1 MTEFTPTVVDEF
13 TSLVKLNAKINGM
26 QTVSQ
31 VDAYTVGYLTGFL
44 NMLTEEFPDLNERIE
59 DRMAV
64 MSRSLKETA

>member
-13 TSLVKLNAKINGM
+13 TSLVKLNAEINGM

>member
-13 TSLVKLNAKINGM
+13 TSLVKLNAEINGM

-44 NMLTEEFPDLNERIE
+44 NTLTEEFPGLNERIE

-64 MSRSLKETA
+64 MSRRLKETA

>member
-31 VDAYTVGYLTGFL
+31 VDAYTVGYLNGFL

-64 MSRSLKETA
+64 MSRRLKETA

>member
-13 TSLVKLNAKINGM
+13 TSLVKLNAEINGM

-64 MSRSLKETA
+64 MNKRLKETA

>member
-1 MTEFTPTVVDEF
+1 MIEFTPTVVDEF

-64 MSRSLKETA
+64 MSRRLKETA

>member
-1 MTEFTPTVVDEF
+1 MIEFKPTVVDEF
-13 TSLVKLNAKINGM
+13 TALVKLDAGINGM

-44 NMLTEEFPDLNERIE
+44 NMLTEEFPGLNERIE

-64 MSRSLKETA
+64 MNRRLKETA

>member
-1 MTEFTPTVVDEF
+1 MIEFTPTVVDEF
-13 TSLVKLNAKINGM
+13 TSLVKLDAEINGM

-44 NMLTEEFPDLNERIE
+44 NMLTEEFPGLNERIE

-64 MSRSLKETA
+64 MSRRLKETA

>member
-13 TSLVKLNAKINGM
+13 TSLVKLNAEINGM

-64 MSRSLKETA
+64 MSRRLKETA